1 MVPLITFDDMNVADF
16 LRMSSHFSRSLC
28 NSLIQRFAAL
38 SKEAW
43 KSEGHKWWRKTLA
56 FDDSSIWYYMVK

>member
-1 MVPLITFDDMNVADF
+1 MMPLITFDDMNVADF
-16 LRMSSHFSRSLC
+16 LRISSHFSRSLC

-43 KSEGHKWWRKTLA
+43 KSEGGGKTSLLMTLLYGI
-56 FDDSSIWYYMVK
+56 IW

>member
-28 NSLIQRFAAL
+28 HSLIQRFAAL
-38 SKEAW
+38 SKE
-43 KSEGHKWWRKTLA
+43 GGGKTLLLMTLLYGI
-56 FDDSSIWYYMVK
+56 IW